1 MAGNPLLA
9 LAVEPP
15 DVAGNFIAGQKDATT
30 QRASRLSAM
39 IDQFKLKQAQS
50 AEDKSN
56 ALEQLYQTNG
66 PGIASGD
73 ENALAQLAKVD
84 PNAAIETKGK
94 LATQAASKAT
104 TDKSKFD
111 LMKEQVGLA
120 GSGAQSILNAPAEY
134 RPMLWAGLKQKLKAA
149 GGFDPTGM
157 PEEYSDAAVRQLSDM
172 SMSAKDQLDQH
183 QKATDAAN
191 KAANEPFTAG
201 PDGKPVANQAVQNY
215 ELKKAAAPAAARP
228 NTADEAGWQLAND
241 PTTNTQYRINVR
253 TGATVGLDGKPYA
266 PKGAAKINSG
276 TARSGQAMAMQKFMQ
291 ENPDATSD
299 DVARFAGHYAKTV
312 AATGGETK
320 ADVASL
326 TQTTKLYDTS
336 HAQEQSI
343 NGAIGQIT
351 ALMNKGAGTSMGPV
365 VNRWLQAG
373 KKATGDKDVAA
384 FNTAVET
391 AANEYAK
398 LITGSTAA
406 TDASRAEAST
416 MLDKF
421 QSPEALM
428 AQIAVIQKDGHFKVQ
443 SYADRKDAIQARI
456 DGGGGKSAAA
466 TDSGK
471 LPDGVTEEDIQ
482 HTLKLHPET
491 TRAQLLQKLGG
502 K

>member
-1 MAGNPLLA
+1 MPYPIFTRAPEQA
-9 LAVEPP
+9 
-15 DVAGNFIAGQKDATT
+15 DIAGNFLAGQKDAAT

-39 IDQFKLKQAQS
+39 IDQFKLQKDQS
-50 AEDKSN
+50 DETRLN
-56 ALEQLYQTNG
+56 QREQLDQQYG

-73 ENALAQLAKVD
+73 PNALEQLAKFD
-84 PNAAIETKGK
+84 SGAAIETKGK
-94 LATQAASKAT
+94 LATLATQKASA
-104 TDKSKFD
+104 DKSKFD

-157 PEEYSDAAVRQLSDM
+157 PEEYSDDAVKQLIGM
-172 SMSAKDQLDQH
+172 SMSAKDQIDQH
-183 QKATDAAN
+183 EKAQTAKNTEADKAATLAETVRHN
-191 KAANEPFTAG
+191 KA
-201 PDGKPVANQAVQNY
+201 V
-215 ELKKAAAPAAARP
+215 
-228 NTADEAGWQLAND
+228 EAQPKSAEESGWQLAND

-253 TGATVGLDGKPYA
+253 TGETVGLDGKPYA
-266 PKGAAKINSG
+266 PKGAAKIASG

-351 ALMNKGAGTSMGPV
+351 SLMNKGAGTSMGPV

-428 AQIAVIQKDGHFKVQ
+428 AQIHVIQKDGHFKVQ
-443 SYADRKDAIQARI
+443 SYSDRKDAIQARI
-456 DGGGGKSAAA
+456 DGGGGKAADV
-466 TDSGK
+466 TN
-471 LPDGVTEEDIQ
+471 LPNGVTEEDIQ

-491 TRAQLLQKLGG
+491 TREQLLQKLGG

>member
-9 LAVEPP
+9 LAVEQP
-15 DVAGNFIAGQKDATT
+15 DIVGNFEAGQQQQQT
-30 QRASRLSAM
+30 QRTARLSALVEN
-39 IDQFKLKQAQS
+39 FKLQQAQS
-50 AEDKSN
+50 TAAKQSQ
-56 ALEQLYQTNG
+56 LEQLYQTNG
-66 PGIASGD
+66 AGIASGD
-73 ENALAQLAKVD
+73 ENALGQLAKVD
-84 PNAAIETKGK
+84 PNAAIEVKGK
-94 LATQAASKAT
+94 LATQAASKASA
-104 TDKSKFD
+104 DKSKFD
-111 LMKEQVGLA
+111 LMKDQVNLA
-120 GSGAQSILNAPAEY
+120 GSGAQSILNAPAEF
-134 RPMLWAGLKQKLKAA
+134 RPMLWANLKQKLKSA
-149 GGFDPTGM
+149 GGFEPAGM
-157 PEEYSDAAVRQLSDM
+157 PEEYSDAAIQQLADM

-183 QKATDAAN
+183 EKAQTAKNTEADKAATLAETVRHN
-191 KAANEPFTAG
+191 KAVEGQPKSAE
-201 PDGKPVANQAVQNY
+201 
-215 ELKKAAAPAAARP
+215 ES
-228 NTADEAGWQLAND
+228 GWQLAND

-253 TGATVGLDGKPYA
+253 TGETVGLDGNPYK
-266 PKGAAKINSG
+266 PKGAAKIASG

-326 TQTTKLYDTS
+326 TQTTKLYDVS

-351 ALMNKGAGTSMGPV
+351 SLMKKGAGTSMGPI

-406 TDASRAEAST
+406 TDASRAEAAT

-421 QSPEALM
+421 QNPEAIM
-428 AQIAVIQKDGHFKVQ
+428 AQIQVIQKDGHFKVQ

-456 DGGGGKSAAA
+456 DGGNGKSAEVAA
-466 TDSGK
+466 PKAPAVGTIEQGHK
-471 LPDGVTEEDIQ
+471 F
-482 HTLKLHPET
+482 
-491 TRAQLLQKLGG
+491 LGG
-502 K
+502 DPSKPESWEVVK